1 MAMYFDRYEKFKI
14 NGVMTPIP
22 GLKIP
27 LDSRDKS
34 IVYKLGNTRLDIVS
48 QKYYNSP
55 YYGFLIMLAN
65 PEYGGLEFNIK
76 DRDIIR
82 IPFPYESAIERY
94 LNQIEIYKALYG

>member
-1 MAMYFDRYEKFKI
+1 MYFDRYEKFKI

>member
-1 MAMYFDRYEKFKI
+1 MAQYFDRYEKFKI